1 MAPSSRPISPR
12 GTEGEIP
19 PDSSL
24 GRSDGGGAELARWR
38 GRRTQ
43 QRPEYT
49 TDRVS
54 ITPYPRIPLAR
65 MPCSDMTDDIKS
77 GNATK
82 PGIVG
87 DERQVE

>member
-1 MAPSSRPISPR
+1 MD
-12 GTEGEIP
+12 GE
-19 PDSSL
+19 
-24 GRSDGGGAELARWR
+24 GAELARR
-38 GRRTQ
+38 KGRRAS

-65 MPCSDMTDDIKS
+65 IPCSDVADDIKS

-87 DERQVE
+87 DERQAE